1 MSDDARIDIRNR
13 VALAGWL
20 FMGLWLAML
29 VLMTWVMLRDGPHP
43 SQPAWVQYGALAAF
57 WIIGIPAAAHL
68 FGLPCTR
75 FRVWSDG
82 HATLTRHSLLNREV
96 ETYGPGE
103 IADVEVREG
112 RDEDGDRHWRVMLVA
127 RDGRVRLLREGPYP
141 AEQEVLADHL
151 RSALLRG

>member
-13 VALAGWL
+13 MALAGWL

-43 SQPAWVQYGALAAF
+43 SQPAWVQYAALAVF
-57 WIIGIPAAAHL
+57 WIIGAPAAAHL
-68 FGLPCTR
+68 FSLPCTR
-75 FRVWSDG
+75 FRVWPDG
-82 HATLTRHSLLNREV
+82 HATLTRHSLLAREV

-103 IADVEVREG
+103 VADVEVREG

-127 RDGRVRLLREGPYP
+127 RDGRVRLLREGLYP
-141 AEQEVLADHL
+141 TEQEELADHL